1 MLNFDLSAGGASDI
15 RFGISPLC
23 ELGLSLRA
31 IKEPSYYPLQLP
43 WLALTEQARGSI
55 DMTLLMGLID
65 DRLWTPD
72 FLNPRPESPLTRIG
86 EELAELRELSPERF
100 AQQLRNVHGEVPA
113 LYAGNPRRAINRMVD
128 ALELYW
134 EVAFARYW
142 DRMRLILE
150 ADIVFRGR
158 EIARGGLSV
167 MLNGISPNASYQND
181 VISVSLKSRRD
192 GWVTVGDQGLT
203 MLPTMFSRRV
213 SAPLT
218 DDEPPMILYSARG
231 QGVMWQKEDRVT
243 ESAVTALIG
252 RTRTTL
258 LYALVEPASS
268 TELAAR
274 FGVTV
279 PAVNQHLRALR
290 DARLVTST
298 RYGRS
303 VLYFR
308 SELGTSLLAGV
319 AAAG

>member
-1 MLNFDLSAGGASDI
+1 MLHFDLSEGGASDI

-43 WLALTEQARGSI
+43 WLALTEDARSSI
-55 DMTLLMGLID
+55 DMTLLMTLID

-72 FLNPRPESPLTRIG
+72 FLNPRPDSPLTRIDD
-86 EELAELRELSPERF
+86 ELVALRQLEPERF
-100 AQQLRNVHGEVPA
+100 ESQLRFLHGEIPA
-113 LYAGNPRRAINRMVD
+113 IHRGDPKRAINRMVD
-128 ALELYW
+128 AVELYW
-134 EVAFARYW
+134 ETAFARYW

-158 EIARGGLSV
+158 EIARGGIAT
-167 MLNGISPNASYQND
+167 MLNGISPNATFENN
-181 VISVSLKSRRD
+181 VISVQLKSRRD
-192 GWVTVGDQGLT
+192 GRVRVGNQGLT
-203 MLPTMFSRRV
+203 LLPTMFSRRV

-231 QGVMWQKEDRVT
+231 QGVMWQKEDRVV
-243 ESAVTALIG
+243 ESAVTELIG

-308 SELGTSLLAGV
+308 SELGTSLLESQG
-319 AAAG
+319 